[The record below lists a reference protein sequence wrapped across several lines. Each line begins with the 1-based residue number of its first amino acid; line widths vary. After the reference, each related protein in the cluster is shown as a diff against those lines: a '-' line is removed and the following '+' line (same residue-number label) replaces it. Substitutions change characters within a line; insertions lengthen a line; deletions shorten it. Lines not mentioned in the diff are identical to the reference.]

1 LKLAAE
7 PRLASA
13 LFDGDALSSRAW
25 LACLAVLVVAYGHH
39 TIPHLTMMPRVNV
52 DEPWLME
59 RAYQVLH
66 TGRPLQPMLGLNN
79 AYLLQPGYGYLVAP
93 WFALFG
99 VGMFQARLLAV
110 ILGLGTV
117 LAIAGIGR
125 RLAGP
130 SAGLL
135 ASAFL
140 LSDSNFLGGA
150 RMARTDIPAVFFA
163 ASALWLFL
171 VGRDRRRSRWFFTS
185 GLATAAAILCHGN
198 SFWVAVILG
207 VWYFVE
213 HAPRSFARQEGAAYV
228 GGVLLG
234 LAPYLVIVAM
244 NADDLSVQI
253 QRFAADRVP
262 GWRLSFLLEQIRLE
276 PQRYRDW
283 YFGLITDTVRNPLLR
298 VFQMAIVG
306 GLVQLLAV
314 ACLRRTD
321 SEHRWRAVC
330 LLTLAAGPALIF
342 ACFINNKALVYMPHL
357 LLGFSLAA
365 GSFAAAAASV
375 GGAIL
380 SKLAPSLRISV
391 PVAALLVVSHAM
403 AGVVYYEKWY
413 ALTRRSELLPY
424 ESTSRTLARLLPS
437 GGKYVFAAAQFWVPF
452 AEQPGVTFFSHAALG
467 PEGPPGHMWPP
478 WARDGRPLFL
488 IVDERQWEPELV
500 SASGDPRW
508 QRGWVTFITGQ
519 CRLRS
524 YAPGSAYGTLA
535 AYECQRDGAP
545 PENSIAVVS
554 DGATYSVGDTVF
566 SDDRPDVGRWRAYVD
581 PRAAAGVSRLVDSVG
596 GVRVS
601 GPRWPGLETTLAL
614 TPRTPYL
621 LTAKVH
627 ATSPAD
633 LVYIGRWTPPE
644 VTSLSGG
651 ASAGIVE
658 PAERPS
664 WFPGGHAFVATASS
678 VRVLFYSEA
687 PNADFTVGGVRVAR
701 LSPVSRE

>member
-1 LKLAAE
+1 
-7 PRLASA
+7 
-13 LFDGDALSSRAW
+13 
-25 LACLAVLVVAYGHH
+25 
-39 TIPHLTMMPRVNV
+39 
-52 DEPWLME
+52 
-59 RAYQVLH
+59 
-66 TGRPLQPMLGLNN
+66 
-79 AYLLQPGYGYLVAP
+79 
-93 WFALFG
+93 
-99 VGMFQARLLAV
+99 
-110 ILGLGTV
+110 
-117 LAIAGIGR
+117 
-125 RLAGP
+125 
-130 SAGLL
+130 
-135 ASAFL
+135 
-140 LSDSNFLGGA
+140 
-150 RMARTDIPAVFFA
+150 
-163 ASALWLFL
+163 
-171 VGRDRRRSRWFFTS
+171 
-185 GLATAAAILCHGN
+185 
-198 SFWVAVILG
+198 
-207 VWYFVE
+207 
-213 HAPRSFARQEGAAYV
+213 
-228 GGVLLG
+228 VLLG